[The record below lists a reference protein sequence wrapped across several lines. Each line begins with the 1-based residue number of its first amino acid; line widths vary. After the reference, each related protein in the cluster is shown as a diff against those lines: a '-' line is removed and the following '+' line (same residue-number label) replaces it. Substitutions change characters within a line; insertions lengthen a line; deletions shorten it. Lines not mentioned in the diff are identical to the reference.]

1 MADNAMVP
9 GDSQELSTVFTG
21 DASGIVAAAQE
32 AQIAI
37 KEVGEQTE
45 KTSKSTSS
53 GSSKMSDAF
62 SEVKSAVS
70 GLRKA
75 FKALMAN
82 RIGKYLSD
90 SIKESISYI
99 ERLNLFRVAVGDSA
113 DEMTRFINKMSEALG
128 LDSSTLIKTTG
139 VFRLLASSI
148 GLANEQADL
157 LAKNFTKA
165 AVDIASLYELPVAD
179 AVEKLRAGLVGL
191 PKPLRDIGIVLTVAR
206 LEQEAMALGIT
217 ESVRN
222 MSEAN
227 KVGLRYIAVM
237 KQMKAAM
244 GDFASTI
251 ESPANQL
258 RIMQEQLTRLSRAIG
273 NLFVN
278 ALAKILPYLNG
289 FIMALRSIIELLANL
304 LGYQDIVF
312 EGTVKDTANGMWD
325 MADATSET
333 VAEMKKLQAPF
344 DELNILTDDT
354 DLGVGMGGIDLGEMD
369 PRIIAAMKE
378 YDNLM
383 DSVRMKA
390 NDIRDRIMEILGFTK
405 QINEA
410 TGEITWTWNF
420 QDMLEG
426 LKQVPGMLA
435 EWWTQA
441 SPGEKLAAIFVAGWV
456 GWLLSK
462 GIALL
467 LTPFKA
473 LGKLLLSLVG
483 LLPFNAIG
491 GLLAKGFSKAFGFI
505 WAPIKAFGSAILD
518 AIAKFSA
525 PVVAAFGKFIAP
537 IKTALAGLA
546 SAGALPFVVMA
557 VGAALVI
564 AAITD
569 LWKTSEEFR
578 NNVKESLSDIW
589 GYLKDIFS
597 GVKENI
603 SRTLEDIKT
612 IIDFLKWLFMP
623 FFKDLELLL
632 SAFWGSFKDFVEGSI
647 YAILDIIE
655 GFLQLLSGL
664 VNGDLNDIF
673 EGIGKMLTGLMNTTT
688 TLITAMAN
696 FIIRILNGL
705 IERVNKHLK
714 FETPEWM
721 DKYLGISFEWKA
733 SIPKIPLLEV
743 PRAANGGTFA
753 SGDLFRAGENGRA
766 ELVGDFGGNTTV
778 MPLENTNF
786 ISAMQAAVAQGVMEA
801 QSQRGDQTSG
811 GDQVIKVIIGGRE
824 WDTMVYK
831 SGERGKKSVGKLI
844 TGGAFNA

>member
-21 DASGIVAAAQE
+21 DASGVVAAAQE

-139 VFRLLASSI
+139 VFRLLVSSI

-244 GDFASTI
+244 GDFANTI

-312 EGTVKDTANGMWD
+312 EGTVKDAANGMWD

-426 LKQVPGMLA
+426 LKQVPGILID
-435 EWWTQA
+435 WWTQA
-441 SPGEKLAAIFVAGWV
+441 SLGEKLAAIFVAGWV

-473 LGKLLLSLVG
+473 LGKLL
-483 LLPFNAIG
+483 
-491 GLLAKGFSKAFGFI
+491 
-505 WAPIKAFGSAILD
+505 WALIKAFGSAILG

-546 SAGALPFVVMA
+546 SSGALPFVVMA

-612 IIDFLKWLFMP
+612 IIDFLKWVFMP
-623 FFKDLELLL
+623 FFKDLELFL
-632 SAFWGSFKDFVEGSI
+632 SAFWGSFKDCVEGSI
-647 YAILDIIE
+647 YAVLDIIE

-673 EGIGKMLTGLMNTTT
+673 EGIGKMLTGLMNTTK
-688 TLITAMAN
+688 TLIIAMAN

-733 SIPKIPLLEV
+733 SIPTIPLLEV

>member
-244 GDFASTI
+244 GDFANTI

-258 RIMQEQLTRLSRAIG
+258 RIMQEQLTRLSRAVG
-273 NLFVN
+273 NLFIN
-278 ALAKILPYLNG
+278 TLAKILPYLNG

-312 EGTVKDTANGMWD
+312 EGTVKDAANGMWD

-383 DSVRMKA
+383 DSARMKA

-426 LKQVPGMLA
+426 LKQVPGILID
-435 EWWTQA
+435 WWTQA
-441 SPGEKLAAIFVAGWV
+441 SPGEKLAAIFVTGWV

-473 LGKLLLSLVG
+473 LGKLLW
-483 LLPFNAIG
+483 AIIG
-491 GLLAKGFSKAFGFI
+491 PLLAKL
-505 WAPIKAFGSAILD
+505 GSLITGAITKFT
-518 AIAKFSA
+518 AGIGAK
-525 PVVAAFGKFIAP
+525 
-537 IKTALAGLA
+537 LAGLG
-546 SAGALPFVVMA
+546 STLSTPFLVMA
-557 VGAALVI
+557 AVIALAIAALW
-564 AAITD
+564 D
-569 LWKTSEEFR
+569 LWKNSEEFR

-603 SRTLEDIKT
+603 ARTIDDIKT
-612 IIDFLKWLFMP
+612 IIGYLKEIFMP
-623 FFKDLELLL
+623 FFKDLELFL

-647 YAILDIIE
+647 YAVLDIIE

-673 EGIGKMLTGLMNTTT
+673 EGIGKMLTGLMNTIK
-688 TLITAMAN
+688 TLNTAMAN

-733 SIPKIPLLEV
+733 SIPTIPLLEV

-786 ISAMQAAVAQGVMEA
+786 ISAMQDAVAQGVMEA

>member
-82 RIGKYLSD
+82 RIGKYLSN

-128 LDSSTLIKTTG
+128 LDPSTLIKTTG

-165 AVDIASLYELPVAD
+165 AIDMASLYELPVAD

-206 LEQEAMALGIT
+206 LEQEAMSLGIT

-244 GDFASTI
+244 GDFANTI

-278 ALAKILPYLNG
+278 TLAKILPYLNG

-312 EGTVKDTANGMWD
+312 EGTVKDAANGMWD

-441 SPGEKLAAIFVAGWV
+441 SPGEKLAAIFVSGWV

-473 LGKLLLSLVG
+473 LGNLLW
-483 LLPFNAIG
+483 AIIG
-491 GLLAKGFSKAFGFI
+491 PLLAKL
-505 WAPIKAFGSAILD
+505 GSLITGAITKFT
-518 AIAKFSA
+518 AGIGAK
-525 PVVAAFGKFIAP
+525 
-537 IKTALAGLA
+537 LAGLG
-546 SAGALPFVVMA
+546 SILSTPFLVMA
-557 VGAALVI
+557 AVIALAIAALW
-564 AAITD
+564 D
-569 LWKTSEEFR
+569 LWKNSEEFR

-589 GYLKDIFS
+589 GYLKEIFS
-597 GVKENI
+597 GVKEKI
-603 SRTLEDIKT
+603 ARIIDDIKP
-612 IIDFLKWLFMP
+612 IIDFLKWVFMP
-623 FFKDLELLL
+623 FFKDLKLFL
-632 SAFWGSFKDFVEGSI
+632 SAFWDSFKDFVEGTV
-647 YAILDIIE
+647 YNVLDFIE
-655 GFLQLLSGL
+655 GSLQILSGI
-664 VNGDLNDIF
+664 VNGDLGDIF
-673 EGIGKMLTGLMNTTT
+673 EGICKVLGSILNTIMTH
-688 TLITAMAN
+688 ITAMAN

-753 SGDLFRAGENGRA
+753 SGDLFRAGENSRA

-786 ISAMQAAVAQGVMEA
+786 ISAMQEAVAQGVMEA

-831 SGERGKKSVGKLI
+831 SGECGKKSVGKLI

>member
-21 DASGIVAAAQE
+21 DASSVVAAAQE

-113 DEMTRFINKMSEALG
+113 DEMTQFINKMSEALG
-128 LDSSTLIKTTG
+128 LDPSTLIKTTG

-165 AVDIASLYELPVAD
+165 AIDMASLYELPVAD

-206 LEQEAMALGIT
+206 LEQEAMSLGIT

-244 GDFASTI
+244 GDFANTI

-312 EGTVKDTANGMWD
+312 EGTVKDAANGMWD

-426 LKQVPGMLA
+426 LKQVPGILID
-435 EWWTQA
+435 WWTQTN
-441 SPGEKLAAIFVAGWV
+441 PGEKLAAIFVSGWV

-473 LGKLLLSLVG
+473 LGKLLW
-483 LLPFNAIG
+483 AIIG
-491 GLLAKGFSKAFGFI
+491 PLLAKL
-505 WAPIKAFGSAILD
+505 GSLITGAITKFT
-518 AIAKFSA
+518 AGIGAK
-525 PVVAAFGKFIAP
+525 
-537 IKTALAGLA
+537 LAGLG
-546 SAGALPFVVMA
+546 STLSTPFLVMA
-557 VGAALVI
+557 VVIALAIAALW
-564 AAITD
+564 D
-569 LWKTSEEFR
+569 LWKNSVEFR

-589 GYLKDIFS
+589 GYLKEIFS

-603 SRTLEDIKT
+603 ARTIDDIKT
-612 IIDFLKWLFMP
+612 IIGYLKELFMP
-623 FFKDLELLL
+623 FFKDLELFL
-632 SAFWGSFKDFVEGSI
+632 SAFWDSFKDFVEGTV
-647 YAILDIIE
+647 YAVLDFIE
-655 GFLQLLSGL
+655 GSLQILSGI
-664 VNGDLNDIF
+664 VNGNLEDIF
-673 EGIGKMLTGLMNTTT
+673 KGICKVLDSILNATT

-786 ISAMQAAVAQGVMEA
+786 ISAMQDAVAQGVMEA
-801 QSQRGDQTSG
+801 QSQRGNQTSG

>member
-21 DASGIVAAAQE
+21 DASGVVAAAQE

-244 GDFASTI
+244 GDFANTI

-312 EGTVKDTANGMWD
+312 EGTVKDAANGMWD

-462 GIALL
+462 GITLM
-467 LTPFKA
+467 LTPFRA
-473 LGKLLLSLVG
+473 LGKLLWAV
-483 LLPFNAIG
+483 IG
-491 GLLAKGFSKAFGFI
+491 PLLAKL
-505 WAPIKAFGSAILD
+505 GSLITGAIT
-518 AIAKFSA
+518 KF
-525 PVVAAFGKFIAP
+525 VLGIAP
-537 IKTALAGLA
+537 KLAGLG
-546 SAGALPFVVMA
+546 SVLSTPFFLV
-557 VGAALVI
+557 AAAITLVI
-564 AAITD
+564 AAIWD
-569 LWKTSEEFR
+569 LWKNSEEFR

-589 GYLKDIFS
+589 GYLKEIFS

-603 SRTLEDIKT
+603 ARTIDDIKT
-612 IIDFLKWLFMP
+612 VIDFIKWVFMP
-623 FFKDLELLL
+623 FFKDLKLFFDSL
-632 SAFWGSFKDFVEGSI
+632 WGSFKDLVEGTV
-647 YAILDIIE
+647 YAILDFIE
-655 GFLQLLSGL
+655 GSLQLLAGI
-664 VNGDLNDIF
+664 VTGDLNDIL
-673 EGIGKMLTGLMNTTT
+673 EGVTKILDSFVNIGRTIMVSFV
-688 TLITAMAN
+688 N

>member
-1 MADNAMVP
+1 MADNAMVS

-244 GDFASTI
+244 GDFANTI

-258 RIMQEQLTRLSRAIG
+258 RIMQEQLTRLSRAVG
-273 NLFVN
+273 NLFIN
-278 ALAKILPYLNG
+278 TLAKILPYLNG

-312 EGTVKDTANGMWD
+312 EGTVKDAANGMWD

-383 DSVRMKA
+383 DSARMKA

-426 LKQVPGMLA
+426 LKQVPGILID
-435 EWWTQA
+435 WWTQA
-441 SPGEKLAAIFVAGWV
+441 SPGEKLAAIFVTGWV

-473 LGKLLLSLVG
+473 LGKLLW
-483 LLPFNAIG
+483 AIIG
-491 GLLAKGFSKAFGFI
+491 PLLAKL
-505 WAPIKAFGSAILD
+505 GSLITGAITKFT
-518 AIAKFSA
+518 AGIGAK
-525 PVVAAFGKFIAP
+525 
-537 IKTALAGLA
+537 LAGLG
-546 SAGALPFVVMA
+546 STLSTPFLVMA
-557 VGAALVI
+557 AVIALAIAALW
-564 AAITD
+564 D
-569 LWKTSEEFR
+569 LWKNSEEFR

-603 SRTLEDIKT
+603 ARTIDDIKT
-612 IIDFLKWLFMP
+612 IIGYLKEIFMP
-623 FFKDLELLL
+623 FFKDLELFL

-647 YAILDIIE
+647 YAVLDIIE

-673 EGIGKMLTGLMNTTT
+673 EGIGKMLTGLMNTIK
-688 TLITAMAN
+688 TLNTAMAN

-733 SIPKIPLLEV
+733 SIPTIPLLEV

-786 ISAMQAAVAQGVMEA
+786 ISAMQDAVAQGVMEA

>member
-244 GDFASTI
+244 GDFANTI

-312 EGTVKDTANGMWD
+312 EGTVKDAANGMWD

-441 SPGEKLAAIFVAGWV
+441 SPGEKLAAIFVTGWV

-467 LTPFKA
+467 LTPFKV
-473 LGKLLLSLVG
+473 LGKLLW
-483 LLPFNAIG
+483 AIIG
-491 GLLAKGFSKAFGFI
+491 PLLAKL
-505 WAPIKAFGSAILD
+505 GSLITGAITKFTTG
-518 AIAKFSA
+518 IGAK
-525 PVVAAFGKFIAP
+525 
-537 IKTALAGLA
+537 LAGLG
-546 SAGALPFVVMA
+546 STLSTPFLVMA
-557 VGAALVI
+557 AVIALAIAALW
-564 AAITD
+564 D
-569 LWKTSEEFR
+569 LWKNSAEFR

-589 GYLKDIFS
+589 GYLKEIFS

-603 SRTLEDIKT
+603 ARTIDDIKT
-612 IIDFLKWLFMP
+612 IIDFLKWVFMP
-623 FFKDLELLL
+623 FFKDLELFL
-632 SAFWGSFKDFVEGSI
+632 SAFWDSFKDFVEGTV
-647 YAILDIIE
+647 YAVLDFIE
-655 GFLQLLSGL
+655 GSLQILSGI
-664 VNGDLNDIF
+664 VNGNLEDIF
-673 EGIGKMLTGLMNTTT
+673 KGICKVLDSILNATT

-766 ELVGDFGGNTTV
+766 ELVGDFGGNTTI

>member
-21 DASGIVAAAQE
+21 DASGVVAAAQE

-37 KEVGEQTE
+37 KELGKQTE

-62 SEVKSAVS
+62 SEVKSSVS
-70 GLRKA
+70 LLRKA
-75 FKALMAN
+75 FKTLMAN
-82 RIGKYLSD
+82 RIGKYLSN

-113 DEMTRFINKMSEALG
+113 DEMSRFVNKMSEALG
-128 LDSSTLIKTTG
+128 LDPSTLVKTTG
-139 VFRLLASSI
+139 VFRLLSSSI
-148 GLANEQADL
+148 GLANKQADL

-165 AVDIASLYELPVAD
+165 AIDIASLYELPVID

-217 ESVRN
+217 DSVRN

-244 GDFASTI
+244 GDFANTI

-273 NLFVN
+273 NLFIN
-278 ALAKILPYLNG
+278 TLAKILPYLNG
-289 FIMALRSIIELLANL
+289 FIMALRAIIELLANM

-312 EGTVKDTANGMWD
+312 EGTAKDAANDMWD

-354 DLGVGMGGIDLGEMD
+354 NLGAGMGGINLGEMD

-390 NDIRDRIMEILGFTK
+390 NDIRDCIMEILGFTK
-405 QINEA
+405 QINKA

-420 QDMLEG
+420 QDMLKG

-462 GIALL
+462 GISLL
-467 LTPFKA
+467 LIPFKA
-473 LGKLLLSLVG
+473 LGKLLLSLFG
-483 LLPFNAIG
+483 LLPFDVIG
-491 GLLAKGFSKAFGFI
+491 GVLAKGFSKAFGFI
-505 WAPIKAFGSAILD
+505 WTPIKAFGKAILA
-518 AIAKFSA
+518 AINKFSV
-525 PVVAAFGKFIAP
+525 PVVAAFSKFIAP

-578 NNVKESLSDIW
+578 ENIKESFSDIW

-603 SRTLEDIKT
+603 SRTLEDIKA
-612 IIDFLKWLFMP
+612 IIDFLKWVFMP
-623 FFKDLELLL
+623 FFKDLELFL
-632 SAFWGSFKDFVEGSI
+632 SSFWGSFKDFVEGSI
-647 YAILDIIE
+647 YAILDMIE

-705 IERVNKHLK
+705 IERINKHVK

-766 ELVGDFGGNTTV
+766 ELVGDFGGSTTV

-786 ISAMQAAVAQGVMEA
+786 ISAMQGAVAQGVMEA
-801 QSQRGDQTSG
+801 QSQSGDRNSSG
-811 GDQVIKVIIGGRE
+811 EQVIKVIIGGRE

>member
-244 GDFASTI
+244 GDFANTI

-278 ALAKILPYLNG
+278 VLAKILPYLNG

-312 EGTVKDTANGMWD
+312 EGTVKDAANGMWD

-441 SPGEKLAAIFVAGWV
+441 SPGEKLASIFVAGWV

-473 LGKLLLSLVG
+473 LGKLLW
-483 LLPFNAIG
+483 AIIG
-491 GLLAKGFSKAFGFI
+491 PLLAKL
-505 WAPIKAFGSAILD
+505 GSLITGAITKFT
-518 AIAKFSA
+518 AGIGAK
-525 PVVAAFGKFIAP
+525 
-537 IKTALAGLA
+537 LAGLG
-546 SAGALPFVVMA
+546 STLSTPFLVMA
-557 VGAALVI
+557 AGAALVI

-612 IIDFLKWLFMP
+612 IIDFLKWVFMP
-623 FFKDLELLL
+623 FFKDLELFL

>member
-21 DASGIVAAAQE
+21 DASGVVAAAQE

-244 GDFASTI
+244 GDFANTI

-258 RIMQEQLTRLSRAIG
+258 RIMQEQLTRLSRAVG
-273 NLFVN
+273 NLFIN
-278 ALAKILPYLNG
+278 TLAKILPYLNG

-312 EGTVKDTANGMWD
+312 EGTVKDAANGMWD

-383 DSVRMKA
+383 DSARMKA

-426 LKQVPGMLA
+426 LKQVPGILID
-435 EWWTQA
+435 WWTQA
-441 SPGEKLAAIFVAGWV
+441 SPGEKLAAIFVTGWV

-473 LGKLLLSLVG
+473 LGKLLW
-483 LLPFNAIG
+483 AIIG
-491 GLLAKGFSKAFGFI
+491 PLLAKL
-505 WAPIKAFGSAILD
+505 GSLITGAITKFT
-518 AIAKFSA
+518 AGIGAK
-525 PVVAAFGKFIAP
+525 
-537 IKTALAGLA
+537 LAGLG
-546 SAGALPFVVMA
+546 STLSTPFLVMA
-557 VGAALVI
+557 AGIALAIAALW
-564 AAITD
+564 D
-569 LWKTSEEFR
+569 LWKNSEEFR

-603 SRTLEDIKT
+603 ARTIDDIKT
-612 IIDFLKWLFMP
+612 IIGYLKEIFMP
-623 FFKDLELLL
+623 FFKDLELFL

-647 YAILDIIE
+647 YAVLDIIE

-673 EGIGKMLTGLMNTTT
+673 EGIGKMLTGLMNTTK

-733 SIPKIPLLEV
+733 SIPTIPLLEV

-786 ISAMQAAVAQGVMEA
+786 ISAMQDAVAQGVMEA

>member
-45 KTSKSTSS
+45 KTSKNTSS

-75 FKALMAN
+75 FKVLMAN

-128 LDSSTLIKTTG
+128 LDSSTLIRTTG

-148 GLANEQADL
+148 GLANAQADL

-244 GDFASTI
+244 GDFANTI

-258 RIMQEQLTRLSRAIG
+258 RIMQEQLTGLSRAIG

-278 ALAKILPYLNG
+278 TLAKILPYLNG

-312 EGTVKDTANGMWD
+312 EGTVKDAANGMWD

-383 DSVRMKA
+383 DSARMKA

-426 LKQVPGMLA
+426 LKQVPGILID
-435 EWWTQA
+435 WWTQA
-441 SPGEKLAAIFVAGWV
+441 SLGEKFAAIFVTGWV

-473 LGKLLLSLVG
+473 LGKLLW
-483 LLPFNAIG
+483 AIIG
-491 GLLAKGFSKAFGFI
+491 PLLAKL
-505 WAPIKAFGSAILD
+505 GSLITGAITKFT
-518 AIAKFSA
+518 AGIGAK
-525 PVVAAFGKFIAP
+525 
-537 IKTALAGLA
+537 LAGLG
-546 SAGALPFVVMA
+546 STLSTPF
-557 VGAALVI
+557 LVI
-564 AAITD
+564 AAGIALAIAALWD
-569 LWKTSEEFR
+569 LWKNSEEFR

-589 GYLKDIFS
+589 GYLKEIFS

-612 IIDFLKWLFMP
+612 IIGYLKEIFMP
-623 FFKDLELLL
+623 FFKDLELFL

-673 EGIGKMLTGLMNTTT
+673 EGIGKMLTGLMNTTK
-688 TLITAMAN
+688 TLITAMLN

-733 SIPKIPLLEV
+733 SIPTIPLLEV

-786 ISAMQAAVAQGVMEA
+786 ISAMQDAVAQGVMEA

>member
-206 LEQEAMALGIT
+206 LEQEAMSLGIT

-244 GDFASTI
+244 GDFANTI

-312 EGTVKDTANGMWD
+312 EGTVEDAANGMWD

-473 LGKLLLSLVG
+473 LGKLLWAIIGSLPAKLG
-483 LLPFNAIG
+483 SLITGAITKFTAG
-491 GLLAKGFSKAFGFI
+491 IGAK
-505 WAPIKAFGSAILD
+505 
-518 AIAKFSA
+518 
-525 PVVAAFGKFIAP
+525 
-537 IKTALAGLA
+537 LAGLG
-546 SAGALPFVVMA
+546 STLSTPFLVMA
-557 VGAALVI
+557 AGIVLAIAALW
-564 AAITD
+564 D
-569 LWKTSEEFR
+569 LWKNSVEFR

-623 FFKDLELLL
+623 FFKDLELFL
-632 SAFWGSFKDFVEGSI
+632 SAFWDSFKDFVEGTV
-647 YAILDIIE
+647 YAVLDFIE
-655 GFLQLLSGL
+655 GSLQILSGI
-664 VNGDLNDIF
+664 VNGNLEDIF
-673 EGIGKMLTGLMNTTT
+673 KGICKVLDSILNTTT

-786 ISAMQAAVAQGVMEA
+786 ISAMQDAVAQGVMEA
-801 QSQRGDQTSG
+801 QSQRGNQTSG